1 MVIYADILI
10 ILNLFVDYFLLRSC
24 GILLNT
30 KLKKKRLIFGALVG
44 SFFSLLILLP
54 SLNVLLNLI
63 IKIITGVLLVLIVF
77 GFKTKQLFFKTVSIF
92 LAENLI
98 FVGVMFF
105 VWVFLAPPGMFW
117 KNGVTYVSISPVV
130 LVLGS
135 LMAYFLTSIFN
146 FVLEKRVNVKK
157 IYSVE
162 IGFNGRKIVL
172 NALYDS
178 GNCLIEPF
186 SKKPVCVCEY
196 ESLIKILPEELIN
209 FFNDFFNGVENIS
222 SLNFKK
228 SIKLIPCDTISSS
241 LILPAF
247 LPESFNILNVNG
259 ENKEFKC
266 YVAVTK
272 KKISDGEFA
281 AILGE
286 FN

>member
-1 MVIYADILI
+1 MVIYADVLI
-10 ILNLFVDYFLLRSC
+10 ILNLFVDYFLLCSC

-30 KLKKKRLIFGALVG
+30 ELKKKRLILGAIVG

-54 SLNVLLNLI
+54 SLNIILNLVV
-63 IKIITGVLLVLIVF
+63 KIITGILLVLIVF
-77 GFKTKQLFFKTVSIF
+77 GYKTKQLFYKTVLIF

-130 LVLGS
+130 LILGS

-146 FVLEKRVNVKK
+146 FVLEKRIGFKK
-157 IYSVE
+157 IYLVE
-162 IGFNGRKIVL
+162 IGFNERKIVL
-172 NALYDS
+172 NALHDS
-178 GNCLIEPF
+178 GNCLMEPF
-186 SKKPVCVCEY
+186 SRKPVCVCEY
-196 ESLIKILPEELIN
+196 ESLVEILPEELIN
-209 FFNDFFNGVENIS
+209 FFNDYFNNAQKITNLKVI
-222 SLNFKK
+222 KV
-228 SIKLIPCDTISSS
+228 IKLIPCDTISSS

-247 LPESFNILNVNG
+247 LPDSFNILNVNG
-259 ENKEFKC
+259 ENKKFSC

-272 KKISDGEFA
+272 KRVSDGEFT
-281 AILGE
+281 AILGD